1 MKYTPYRYGVYIGSI
16 QLSHVSSHT
25 KKYLIII
32 CRGQYADN
40 EATFKVKLCGAPCA
54 EPCCWMGS
62 MLLWPCAQYKLRYMS
77 LNHVEPGSGWSN
89 YQCCQGMFGGCC
101 CIQPGNMGE
110 SSCPQCC
117 MCLEGCLLPGMAVSA
132 SQGVIMQRYGLGLD
146 SDDVKLIRCNNCL
159 QLLACVASCL
169 NICIDFDGD
178 DGELM
183 VLCFLVTLQHTQH
196 ISSSPITATIYQP
209 LSDWLISWRILHS
222 VVWVDAWL
230 LVYTMRL
237 KSVRRRL
244 LKDKKWSVR

>member
-1 MKYTPYRYGVYIGSI
+1 
-16 QLSHVSSHT
+16 
-25 KKYLIII
+25 
-32 CRGQYADN
+32 
-40 EATFKVKLCGAPCA
+40 
-54 EPCCWMGS
+54 

-183 VLCFLVTLQHTQH
+183 VLCFLVICSTPNTSHQLLLLPA
-196 ISSSPITATIYQP
+196 IVGLINLVADITFCCVSGCMTA
-209 LSDWLISWRILHS
+209 R
-222 VVWVDAWL
+222 
-230 LVYTMRL
+230 VYHEIKEREKEAPQGQKMQR
-237 KSVRRRL
+237 
-244 LKDKKWSVR
+244 